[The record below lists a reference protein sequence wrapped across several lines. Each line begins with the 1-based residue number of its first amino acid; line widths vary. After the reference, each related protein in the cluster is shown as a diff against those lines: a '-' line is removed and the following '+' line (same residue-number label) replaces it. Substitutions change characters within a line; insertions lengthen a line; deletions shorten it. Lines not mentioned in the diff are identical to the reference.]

1 MKSKVDLIEN
11 FELAELDFL
20 VELGVMMGD
29 VFYRTYR
36 VNKTYGSVI
45 EFIEIIEII
54 EGYMLFYSSKPPK
67 VHHSHL
73 LL

>member
-29 VFYRTYR
+29 VFYRTNMA
-36 VNKTYGSVI
+36 NKTYGSVI
-45 EFIEIIEII
+45 EFIEIIETIKFI
-54 EGYMLFYSSKPPK
+54 ETIDL
-67 VHHSHL
+67 
-73 LL
+73 

>member
-1 MKSKVDLIEN
+1 MKSKADLIEN

-29 VFYRTYR
+29 GFYRTNR

-45 EFIEIIEII
+45 EFIEIIETIKFI
-54 EGYMLFYSSKPPK
+54 ETIDL
-67 VHHSHL
+67 
-73 LL
+73 

>member
-45 EFIEIIEII
+45 EFIEIIETIDLWR
-54 EGYMLFYSSKPPK
+54 GKC
-67 VHHSHL
+67 
-73 LL
+73 